1 MSYNRFLFIG
11 LGGSGGSTLGHIKLS
26 LENWLRETEE
36 KWRPEAEWGDPI
48 ELPQG
53 WQFLHFDT
61 PPECDAVPSVDPSEY
76 EGLVAPGVNFAA
88 VQAGLDAD
96 VNLHEEIKTWRVDP
110 ASFPYALV
118 NGAGQFRAIGKT
130 VALAYR
136 NVLKERISNAYDL
149 LADVNA
155 TSELSYLYSQ
165 ILEKDSDGVSPLRVV
180 VVSSLAG
187 GTGAGMLLT
196 VSDIIRAMGRESHD
210 DIFGVL
216 YTPDVFG
223 QGGSFSGTPPNSLA
237 AVSELLNGYWWGGH
251 GIVDHDD
258 PAALHPPE
266 KQPPSLASVGL
277 PNPIN
282 ATGPRMP
289 FLVGLTNS
297 QGVNHGS
304 KDSLFEIVGRA
315 LMTWATDEVVQRS
328 FIAFT
333 IGNWKQSSMAN
344 PQREATLMTGG
355 LESERGYPCLSSLGF
370 SRISMGTDYFEEY
383 AARRLVRECLEH
395 LVNYHTDSSEAQAAS
410 KRIGVQDGEL
420 LAKEIASTHW
430 RSLLIRSGL
439 DELGPENNQ
448 IIDALIPDDED
459 EIKRKFRDETTRLAG
474 IGSARGKKSASEWM
488 EALEASITQTA
499 QEFEVNYSA
508 AVNIKVTEW
517 IKNTQRTLLD
527 ETNRSLSQRGLK
539 VTQEIIA
546 EVSKEIGR
554 ISIELGEHD
563 IPNFASW
570 AADWK
575 QYVQSHFDD
584 LGRGD
589 IPAANSSLT
598 EAVELATHYIGFL
611 GNKVRAERAEELTKD
626 MLQKVFFPLE
636 MALSDEYERALTSWE
651 DVGQSWPSWEDV
663 EAQEELSP
671 MDSEFVMIG
680 QETWYNEFEK
690 LLKDSLEEGTE
701 AEQRSLVR
709 NFVTQGNFSPAPKGS
724 DQLIDCQIEW
734 MPYLPH
740 FTEVNDTPQML
751 NVSVNADVYALKSRA
766 LLWMNRPGSPFGL
779 FRSQSL
785 RSYLDAEGQFSTND
799 SPATMTAKRNKF
811 KTLLNAAIKASE
823 PLVDIN
829 SALVDKIYNDS
840 QKPSTK
846 YVTSIPLEAHS
857 LQNEIEEI
865 LSVAGIDPGGVLN
878 SDSTIKTI
886 DITTTLANPQ
896 NVLAIKSLLNPV
908 AGAWSQAVAAG
919 DTTGFWSKRRAT
931 VLREFVPV
939 PQALLHCM
947 VRGWFTGLMLGKI
960 DTAGR
965 PIRIA
970 DPDNEKVPAKFPKDD
985 LSSWMENDPDQGLS
999 KVLENLIL
1007 AYVDCTNFNSLEPLN
1022 AYIQLR
1028 DLGWS
1033 GDKTG
1038 TIFKYDSLN
1047 ADLKHLIHTGKVRGN
1062 IVDPPVFS
1070 NPLFANADPSPE
1082 GRKEALA
1089 AMIDKVR
1096 ERFDNL
1102 HEDMQLATRTD
1113 AGFLTFT
1120 KLWRSIY
1127 PIITQELN
1135 QMARTI
1141 RNEDSGTSS
1150 DLF

>member
-26 LENWLRETEE
+26 LESWLRETEE
-36 KWRPEAEWGDPI
+36 KWRPEAEWGKPI
-48 ELPQG
+48 ELPRG

-61 PPECDAVPSVDPSEY
+61 PPDCDAVPSVDPSEY

-96 VNLHEEIKTWRVDP
+96 INLHEEIKTWRVDP

-136 NVLKERISNAYDL
+136 NVLKTRIAEAYDT

-155 TSELSYLYSQ
+155 TSELTNLYTQ

-196 VSDIIRAMGRESHD
+196 VSDIIRAMGKESHD
-210 DIFGVL
+210 DIFGIL

-223 QGGSFSGTPPNSLA
+223 QGGNFSGTPPNSLA
-237 AVSELLNGYWWGGH
+237 AISELLNGYWWGGH
-251 GIVDHDD
+251 GIVDPDD
-258 PAALHPPE
+258 PSALHPPE

-297 QGVNHGS
+297 QGVNHGN

-333 IGNWKQSSMAN
+333 IGNWKQASMGN
-344 PQREATLMTGG
+344 PQRDATLMTGG

-370 SRISMGTDYFEEY
+370 SRLSMGTEYFKEY
-383 AARRLVRECLEH
+383 AARRLVRESLEH
-395 LVNYHTDSSEAQAAS
+395 LVNYHTDSQEAVATAKQ
-410 KRIGVQDGEL
+410 IGVQDGEL
-420 LAKEIASTHW
+420 LAKEIASRHW
-430 RSLLIRSGL
+430 KSLLIQSGL

-448 IIDALIPDDED
+448 IIDALIPSNED
-459 EIKRKFRDETTRLAG
+459 EIKREFRDETTRLAG
-474 IGSARGKKSASEWM
+474 IGSGKGKKSAAEWM
-488 EALEASITQTA
+488 DALEASIMMTA
-499 QEFEVNYSA
+499 QEFEANYSA
-508 AVNIKVTEW
+508 AVNTKVTEW

-527 ETNRSLSQRGLK
+527 ETNRSVSQRGLK
-539 VTQEIIA
+539 VTQEMLA
-546 EVSKEIGR
+546 EVSKEIKR

-563 IPNFASW
+563 IPNFATW

-575 QYVQSHFDD
+575 QYVQHHFDE
-584 LGRGD
+584 LGKGD
-589 IPAANSSLT
+589 IPATNSSLT
-598 EAVELATHYIGFL
+598 EAIELATYYIGFL

-626 MLQKVFFPLE
+626 MLQKVFFPLD
-636 MALSDEYERALTSWE
+636 MAFSNEYEEALISWE
-651 DVGQSWPSWEDV
+651 EVAQSWPSWEEV

-680 QETWYNEFEK
+680 QDSWHSEFGS
-690 LLKDSLEEGTE
+690 LLKASLEEGTE
-701 AEQRSLVR
+701 AEQRNSIR
-709 NFVTQGNFSPAPKGS
+709 NFITQGDFSPAPEGS
-724 DQLIDCQIEW
+724 DQLIDCQMEW

-740 FTEVNDTPQML
+740 FTEVTDTPQML
-751 NVSVNADVYALKSRA
+751 NVSVNADVHALKNRA

-779 FRSQSL
+779 YLSQSL
-785 RSYLDAEGQFSTND
+785 RSYLDMEGQFDNNV
-799 SPATMTAKRNKF
+799 SPAIMKSKQNRF
-811 KTLLNAAIKASE
+811 KAQLQSAIKASE
-823 PLVDIN
+823 PLVDVN
-829 SALVDKIYNDS
+829 SALVDSIYTDA

-857 LQNEIEEI
+857 LQNDIEQI
-865 LSVAGIDPGGVLN
+865 LDVAGIDSSGVLS

-886 DITTTLANPQ
+886 DITTTLATPH

-908 AGAWSQAVAAG
+908 AGAWSKAVAAG
-919 DTTGFWSKRRAT
+919 DTTGFWSKRRGT
-931 VLREFVPV
+931 VLREFVPI

-947 VRGWFTGLMLGKI
+947 VRGWFSGLLLGKI
-960 DTAGR
+960 DTTER
-965 PIRIA
+965 PIRIT
-970 DPDNEKVPAKFPKDD
+970 DPQNARVPAKFPKDD

-1007 AYVDCTNFNSLEPLN
+1007 AYVDCTNFGSLEPLN

-1038 TIFKYDSLN
+1038 TIFKYDSLST
-1047 ADLKHLIHTGKVRGN
+1047 DLKHLIQTGKIDGN
-1062 IVDPPVFS
+1062 IIDPPVFA
-1070 NPLFANADPSPE
+1070 NPLFTNAEPTPE

-1089 AMIDKVR
+1089 SMIEGVR
-1096 ERFDNL
+1096 ERFDKL
-1102 HEDMQLATRTD
+1102 HDDMQRDTKKD
-1113 AGFLTFT
+1113 PGFLTFT

-1127 PIITQELN
+1127 PVIAQELN

-1141 RNEDSGTSS
+1141 RSEDSGRNT